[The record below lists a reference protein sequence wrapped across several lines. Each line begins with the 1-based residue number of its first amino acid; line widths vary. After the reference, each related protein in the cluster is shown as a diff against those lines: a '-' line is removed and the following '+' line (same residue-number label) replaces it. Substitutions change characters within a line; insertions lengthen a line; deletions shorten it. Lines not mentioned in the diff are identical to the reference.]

1 MYSLFSLVFNIFLWP
16 LTWALVLLIISLI
29 AKKPKRKRN
38 ALIGAIAVLFLFS
51 NRYLLNLFARAWD
64 VDAVELPA
72 GKVYSA
78 AIMLGGFTGENTK
91 QQGYFNDH
99 SDRFVEGLYLKSSG
113 RVSYLIVTGGNNR
126 LGASNFTEAKWVKK
140 TMLEMHYPDSA
151 ILIEQRST
159 NTNENAIFT
168 KQLLDSAH
176 LKPPYLL
183 VTSAF
188 HMRRALYIFKKKGIP
203 VIPYPC
209 DYLAGNS
216 SADVFD
222 YFVPSAGVTYAWN
235 YYLKEVV
242 GIVIEHLKP

>member
-51 NRYLLNLFARAWD
+51 NRYLLNSFARAWD
-64 VDAVELPA
+64 VEAAELPTR
-72 GKVYSA
+72 KVFSA
-78 AIMLGGFTGENTK
+78 AIMLGGFTGENLK
-91 QQGYFNDH
+91 RQGYFNDH
-99 SDRFVEGLYLKSSG
+99 SDRLVEGLYLKNSG
-113 RVSYLIVTGGNNR
+113 RVSHLIITGGNNR
-126 LGASNFTEAKWVKK
+126 PDASNFTEAKWVKK
-140 TMLEMHYPDSA
+140 IMLEMNYPDSTV
-151 ILIEQRST
+151 LIDQRST

-216 SADVFD
+216 STRFFD
-222 YFVPSAGVTYAWN
+222 YFVPNASVTYAWN

-242 GIVIEHLKP
+242 GIVVEHLKP